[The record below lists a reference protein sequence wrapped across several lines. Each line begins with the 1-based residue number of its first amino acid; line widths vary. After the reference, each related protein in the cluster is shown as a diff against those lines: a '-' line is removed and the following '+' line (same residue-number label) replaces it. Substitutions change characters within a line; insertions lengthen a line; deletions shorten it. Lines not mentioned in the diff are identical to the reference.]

1 MRASRLLQILLL
13 LQNRGRMTS
22 ATLARELEVAQRT
35 ILRDVDALTEA
46 GLPIFVHQGNRGGIE
61 LGFNYRTRLTGL
73 AADEAEAMALILT
86 RPMAELAE
94 LGLAEAGERARSK
107 MLESF
112 PDRVR
117 DTIRE
122 ARLRFRYAPARRRE
136 IDPRVPALARAIRDR
151 AIVRIHAKSGA
162 PRVIHP
168 VGLVLGEAGWAIED
182 ALDPGKPIPLQNT
195 GDINISARRFARQV
209 AP

>member
-22 ATLARELEVAQRT
+22 AALAGELEVAQRT

-46 GLPIFVHQGNRGGIE
+46 GLPIIVHQGNRGGIE

-73 AADEAEAMALILT
+73 SADEAEAMALILT
-86 RPMAELAE
+86 RPMPELAH
-94 LGLAEAGERARSK
+94 LNLSEAGDRARSK

-117 DTIRE
+117 ETMSK
-122 ARLRFRYAPARRRE
+122 ARQRFRYTVGQKAL
-136 IDPRVPALARAIRDR
+136 IDARVPALADAVRNR
-151 AIVRIHAKSGA
+151 AIVRIQAKSGS

-168 VGLVLGEAGWAIED
+168 IGLVLGDSGWAIED
-182 ALDPGKPIPLQNT
+182 ALAPGVPIPLT
-195 GDINISARRFARQV
+195 DAGDINISARSFAPRLQ
-209 AP
+209 